1 MFFGKRLAG
10 FSERFRS
17 FFCHYKDFQN
27 VSASFLS
34 VNKRSETD
42 GNAIIFKP
50 IYSDSVYRI
59 RHIP

>member
-50 IYSDSVYRI
+50 IY
-59 RHIP
+59 